1 MNLATEPTNS
11 RRDAFAI
18 AADRRGVL
26 PLVIEKDFWVCWTLE
41 RLFTL
46 PGFAN
51 HLLFKGGTSL
61 SKVYGLIQRFSE
73 DIDLS
78 LSRTF
83 LGEGLADPEKAASNT
98 QRKQRSEALV
108 LAFQAAVTERLL
120 PALRSVIAEQ
130 LGEEN
135 KGEGNEGER
144 GWTLTQDADDPGTL
158 HFAYP
163 RAAGGTLPYIRPEL
177 RIELGGRSDDWP
189 AEDRTV
195 ISYVAEELPQVFPAV
210 IPVRALAARRTFWE
224 KATILHA
231 EYHRPLGKAT
241 GERLSRHYSDLAQMA
256 GTHVE
261 SEALADRPLLER
273 VQRHK
278 SVFYTAPWASYETA
292 VQGTLRLVPR
302 PERLIELRADYRGM
316 SEMFFGTIQSFDA
329 MMTTLAALEQR
340 INLEQLINIGTVHE
354 LAP

>member
-1 MNLATEPTNS
+1 MSLSTEPKMNLATEPASS
-11 RRDAFAI
+11 RSDAFVI
-18 AADRRGVL
+18 AADRRGLL

-41 RLFTL
+41 RLFAL
-46 PGFAN
+46 PDFAD

-61 SKVYGLIQRFSE
+61 SKVYGIIQRFSE

-78 LSRTF
+78 LSRSF
-83 LGEGLADPEKAASNT
+83 LGEGLADPEQATSNT

-108 LAFQAAVTERLL
+108 LAFHAAVSERLL
-120 PALRSVIAEQ
+120 PALRSAIAEL
-130 LGEEN
+130 LGEET
-135 KGEGNEGER
+135 EIENEGES
-144 GWTLTQDADDPGTL
+144 GWTLTQDEADPGTL

-163 RAAGGTLPYIRPEL
+163 RAVGGDLAYIRPEV

-195 ISYVAEELPQVFPAV
+195 ISYVAEELPQVFPAAT
-210 IPVRALAARRTFWE
+210 PLRALAARRTFWE

-261 SEALADRPLLER
+261 SEALADLPLLER
-273 VQRHK
+273 VRSHK
-278 SVFYTAPWASYETA
+278 SVFYTAPWSSYETA
-292 VQGTLRLVPR
+292 VPGTLRLVPR
-302 PERLIELRADYRGM
+302 PERLTELRADYRGM
-316 SEMFFGTIQSFDA
+316 SEMFFEESLPFDS
-329 MMTTLAALEQR
+329 MMERITALEKR
-340 INLEQLINIGTVHE
+340 INMLVK
-354 LAP
+354 